1 MTTFRQLILVSL
13 VLVSTVGCAAAD
25 PRPVS
30 SGVRSFSSRQADF
43 ELEELVTDLEHAWA
57 FAFLPDGEILITER
71 PGRLWL
77 YDGDGLSAVE
87 NLPPVS
93 PNGQG
98 GLLDVILHPN
108 YQRNGWIYFSYSS
121 RYGGGWGTAVSRA
134 RLDGTTLVDQEQI
147 FRMNNPT
154 GSGAHFGSRLVFD
167 RDRNLYIT
175 IGDRGQR
182 NRAQDPSDHA
192 GTLIRLRADGS
203 VPSSNPFASGGEGAA
218 DVFSYGHRN
227 AQGIAL
233 NPETGEVWLHEHGPQ
248 GGDEI
253 NIVNA
258 GENHGWPRITY
269 GVNYGIGTSIGEGT
283 SAPGLEQPITYWSPS
298 IAPSGMAFY
307 TGDLFQEWQGD
318 LFVGALAGQH
328 LRRVELDGDR
338 VVDQEVLLQGVV
350 GRVRDVRQGPDSALY
365 ILTDADRGSLYRLAP
380 VR

>member
-1 MTTFRQLILVSL
+1 MAAVAVFSVTA
-13 VLVSTVGCAAAD
+13 CAVAD
-25 PRPVS
+25 PRPVAPEA
-30 SGVRSFSSRQADF
+30 RRFSSQQADF
-43 ELEELVTDLEHAWA
+43 VLEEILTDLQHPWA
-57 FAFLPDGEILITER
+57 FAFLPDGGILVTER

-77 YDGDGLSAVE
+77 FDGSLVTEVE
-87 NLPPVS
+87 NLPQVD

-108 YQRNGWIYFSYSS
+108 YQRNGWIYMSYSS
-121 RYGGGWGTAVSRA
+121 RYDGGFGTAVSRA
-134 RLDGTTLVDQEQI
+134 RLSGNRLTDVEQI

-182 NRAQDPSDHA
+182 ERAQDPADHA

-203 VPSSNPFASGGEGAA
+203 IPASNPFASGGEGAA
-218 DVFSYGHRN
+218 EVFSYGHRN

-233 NPETGEVWLHEHGPQ
+233 NPDTGAVWLHEHGPQ

-258 GENHGWPRITY
+258 GENHGWPTITY
-269 GVNYGIGTSIGEGT
+269 GVNYGVGTSIGEGT
-283 SAPGLEQPITYWSPS
+283 RAPGLEQPITYWSPS

-307 TGDLFQEWQGD
+307 TGEQFPEWEGD

-328 LRRVELDGDR
+328 LRRVELDGSR

-350 GRVRDVRQGPDSALY
+350 GRVRDVRQGPDGSLY

-380 VR
+380 AQ